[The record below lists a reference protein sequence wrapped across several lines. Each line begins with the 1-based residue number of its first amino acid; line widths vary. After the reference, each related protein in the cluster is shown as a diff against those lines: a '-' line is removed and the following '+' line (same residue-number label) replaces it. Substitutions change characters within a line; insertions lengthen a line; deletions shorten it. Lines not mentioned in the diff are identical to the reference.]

1 MQKGV
6 AWVSMSGGERIHEF
20 DGTGREGGGRIVEG
34 AISRGA
40 WDAGFLQGMAAGSG
54 FAYVDE
60 QFGSRGCREAGRAD
74 RLWRNRSA
82 EHTSGLHSRPYLVFR
97 PLLAK

>member
-6 AWVSMSGGERIHEF
+6 AWVSMSGGERIHER

-40 WDAGFLQGMAAGSG
+40 GDADFLQGLAAGSG
-54 FAYVDE
+54 FADVDE
-60 QFGSRGCREAGRAD
+60 QFGSRGGREAGRTDCLRRD
-74 RLWRNRSA
+74 RARGEELGVLLCDCTSA
-82 EHTSGLHSRPYLVFR
+82 AR
-97 PLLAK
+97 A